1 MLTPNSFL
9 SFFSSFV
16 ILNEQTQKALLWPHE
31 INEKYEKNPFKVVEN
46 VSIFSL
52 SSFFSLIVYCRS
64 VYLHRC
70 AQRLLQAAF
79 RPPSIAVISN
89 SQPTRCGHTL
99 RGVHCRGWRVAAPLR
114 TLQRQK
120 P

>member
-1 MLTPNSFL
+1 MIL
-9 SFFSSFV
+9 SLFPLFSHFA
-16 ILNEQTQKALLWPHE
+16 EQRRTALLPGNMSGEFSGKREHSFGE
-31 INEKYEKNPFKVVEN
+31 SVGSHMLIPLLSLFSQSATVQNPAR
-46 VSIFSL
+46 
-52 SSFFSLIVYCRS
+52 Y
-64 VYLHRC
+64 
-70 AQRLLQAAF
+70 AAHI
-79 RPPSIAVISN
+79 PGAISN

>member
-1 MLTPNSFL
+1 MLMLLSFS

-16 ILNEQTQKALLWPHE
+16 GQRGRQRNTALSAHE
-31 INEKYEKNPFKVVEN
+31 RNEKYEQTC
-46 VSIFSL
+46 SRARGIFSVISSNSFISFPVFFRDAANML
-52 SSFFSLIVYCRS
+52 S
-64 VYLHRC
+64 
-70 AQRLLQAAF
+70 F
-79 RPPSIAVISN
+79 RPGVISN
-89 SQPTRCGHTL
+89 SQSTRCGHTL

>member
-1 MLTPNSFL
+1 MLMLLSFP

-16 ILNEQTQKALLWPHE
+16 GRRYRQRITALSAYE
-31 INEKYEKNPFKVVEN
+31 RNEKHEERRSRVTDV
-46 VSIFSL
+46 FSVI
-52 SSFFSLIVYCRS
+52 SSNSFISFSVFFRDAPNFLP
-64 VYLHRC
+64 
-70 AQRLLQAAF
+70 F
-79 RPPSIAVISN
+79 RPGVISN

-99 RGVHCRGWRVAAPLR
+99 HGVPCRGWRVAAPLR

>member
-1 MLTPNSFL
+1 MLMLLSFP

-16 ILNEQTQKALLWPHE
+16 GQWYHLWIVPLTAYE
-31 INEKYEKNPFKVVEN
+31 RNEKDEVRCSWARGFFPLISSHSFISFPV
-46 VSIFSL
+46 IFCDADNILPICSG
-52 SSFFSLIVYCRS
+52 
-64 VYLHRC
+64 
-70 AQRLLQAAF
+70 A
-79 RPPSIAVISN
+79 ISN

-120 P
+120 S